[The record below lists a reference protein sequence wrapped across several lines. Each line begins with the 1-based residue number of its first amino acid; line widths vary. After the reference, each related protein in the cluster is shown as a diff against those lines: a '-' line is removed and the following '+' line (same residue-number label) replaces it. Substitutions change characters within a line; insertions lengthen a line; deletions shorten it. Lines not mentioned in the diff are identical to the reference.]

1 MATHCRVPN
10 GIGRFAPGLITI
22 ELTTLI
28 FPIYQIY
35 RHKKVARETS
45 RALAEFDAKQ
55 LKYKE
60 GSETTSVS
68 TATRST
74 GSKGKMYSMETLEHC
89 IHTNCDGL
97 QVYASC
103 MELNGENIVF
113 LTRVIRFKRQWR
125 AEFTNSKNAMRTRT
139 TMFRAALSIFVNLV
153 HAETATYP
161 INIESNIYRGL
172 ELMFREATQLVACQP
187 ESRNSSTTSIAQVTP
202 WAEPGNQ
209 LVSEDFETF
218 QLVDMKKHP
227 RASFRRLST
236 EDSVSHH
243 STPSAT
249 DSTEWLE
256 DPLNSC
262 MVPVDFDAKVFDAAF
277 KSIKYMVWSET
288 WQRFMNFKK
297 AAGVET

>member
-1 MATHCRVPN
+1 MVATHWRVAD

-55 LKYKE
+55 LNFKE

-113 LTRVIRFKRQWR
+113 LTRVIKFKRQWR

-172 ELMFREATQLVACQP
+172 ELMFCEATQLVACQP

-202 WAEPGNQ
+202 WAEPG

-218 QLVDMKKHP
+218 QLGDMKKHP
-227 RASFRRLST
+227 RASFRRLSS
-236 EDSVSHH
+236 EDGVSHH
-243 STPSAT
+243 STPSTT
-249 DSTEWLE
+249 DSVEWLE